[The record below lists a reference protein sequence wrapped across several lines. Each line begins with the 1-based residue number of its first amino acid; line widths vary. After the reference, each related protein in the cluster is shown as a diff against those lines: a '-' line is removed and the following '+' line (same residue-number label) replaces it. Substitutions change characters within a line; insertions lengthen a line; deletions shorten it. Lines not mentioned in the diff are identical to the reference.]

1 MTKTIILLLALL
13 STSAHA
19 ENNKANYEIG
29 ANDGCQS
36 GINDWL
42 HPFKKDVD
50 LYINDEYY
58 KTGWNDAFVKCKADS
73 DKMGKIINESFG
85 W

>member
-19 ENNKANYEIG
+19 ENIKANYEVG
-29 ANDGCQS
+29 AKDGCSS
-36 GINDWL
+36 GTNDIF

-58 KTGWNDAFVKCKADS
+58 KTGWNDAFVKCKTDS
-73 DKMGKIINESFG
+73 DRMTKILEESG